1 MRILSRISIRAVG
14 HFLAAKELRNNK
26 KKHKMVEGKNK
37 RDTVVYV
44 RLLLE
49 CVFFFGKR
57 ILKKKKNKK
66 FHILHFIWARLS
78 ISNAPFFFPNC
89 LTDSKNFSEIRFDV
103 YSIRIDRW

>member
-57 ILKKKKNKK
+57 ILKKQKISHSS
-66 FHILHFIWARLS
+66 FHLGSSFYLEC
-78 ISNAPFFFPNC
+78 PLFFPQ
-89 LTDSKNFSEIRFDV
+89 LS
-103 YSIRIDRW
+103 DRLKEFLRD

>member
-49 CVFFFGKR
+49 CVFFLVKEYLR
-57 ILKKKKNKK
+57 NKK

-78 ISNAPFFFPNC
+78 ISNAPFFFPQ
-89 LTDSKNFSEIRFDV
+89 LS
-103 YSIRIDRW
+103 DRLKEFLRD

>member
-26 KKHKMVEGKNK
+26 KKHKMVEEKKK

-57 ILKKKKNKK
+57 ILKKKKQKISHSS
-66 FHILHFIWARLS
+66 FHLGSSFYLECPLFFQLSDRLKE
-78 ISNAPFFFPNC
+78 FFR
-89 LTDSKNFSEIRFDV
+89 D
-103 YSIRIDRW
+103 